1 MSHLPDDHDHDH
13 DHAGTQDPAIRRAVT
28 ALKQWEDDVDT
39 VQRAHLAA
47 ARRRALSPET
57 TTGWPLWA
65 GGAVVASLVLVIGVT
80 LWPAMQ
86 RGPSSTRPT
95 DAASPAAP
103 VVAEYVADFGDAD
116 DELLHEGIDSDLEL
130 YLWLDGTDAA

>member
-1 MSHLPDDHDHDH
+1 MSHSPDNHDT
-13 DHAGTQDPAIRRAVT
+13 AVTQDPAIRRAVT

-47 ARRRALSPET
+47 ARRRALSPEQAT
-57 TTGWPLWA
+57 AWPVWA
-65 GGAVVASLVLVIGVT
+65 GGAVAASLALVIGVS

-86 RGPSSTRPT
+86 RGPSSARPT
-95 DAASPAAP
+95 DAASLAAP

-116 DELLHEGIDSDLEL
+116 DELLHEGLDSDLEL